1 MHKCVGKPENRGNRE
16 NAARFSLVSLGSA
29 CQHARPRLSS
39 KSDNIEKTGEG
50 VQFGRILPLKRH
62 PQLLNAASKAEESER
77 PRRVRCAC
85 TN

>member
-50 VQFGRILPLKRH
+50 VKNNEQVTQSPDVTI
-62 PQLLNAASKAEESER
+62 A
-77 PRRVRCAC
+77 
-85 TN
+85 